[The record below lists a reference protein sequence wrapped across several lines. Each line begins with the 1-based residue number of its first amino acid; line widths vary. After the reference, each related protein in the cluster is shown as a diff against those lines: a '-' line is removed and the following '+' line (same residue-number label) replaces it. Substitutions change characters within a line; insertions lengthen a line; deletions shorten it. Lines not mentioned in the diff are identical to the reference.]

1 MSGLCILGCTTMFR
15 SFFFSRRWALWA
27 WGGLLVLGAIVFIT
41 VQQTV
46 KLNAWYGDFYDLL
59 QKPEQAGGLD
69 KFWGF
74 MQQFAWIAFPYMLL
88 RSFEAYLASHY
99 AFRWRQAMTEVYLP
113 RWQRTDATVE
123 GASQRIQEDCMRFA
137 KQTENLGL
145 GLVRAVLTLA
155 SFIPILWG
163 LSKGIAIEWL
173 KFDGSLFWVALTTA
187 LGGTVLSWF
196 VGIRLPGLEYNNQ
209 KTEAALRKELVYAE
223 DDRGRMTLAEV
234 VTLFMGVRA
243 NNFRLFNHYAYFNL
257 WSNLYGQTMIIFP
270 YLLMGPSLF
279 AGLITLGVI
288 QQVSN
293 AFGKVNEAFSYLI
306 ERWTDIT
313 ELRSIHKRLTEF
325 EQHLA

>member
-1 MSGLCILGCTTMFR
+1 MFR
-15 SFFFSRRWALWA
+15 SFFLSRRWALWA
-27 WGGLLVLGAIVFIT
+27 WGGLLVLVALVFIT

-46 KLNAWYGDFYDLL
+46 RLNEWYGHFYDLL
-59 QKPEQAGGLD
+59 QKPEQAGGLG

-74 MQQFAWIAFPYMLL
+74 MQEFAWIAFPYMLL

-99 AFRWRQAMTEVYLP
+99 AFRWRQAMTETYLP
-113 RWQRTDATVE
+113 RWQRTAETVE
-123 GASQRIQEDCMRFA
+123 GASQRLQEDCMRFA

-145 GLVRAVLTLA
+145 GLVRAVLTLV

-163 LSKGIAIEWL
+163 LSQGMAIAWL
-173 KFDGSLFWVALTTA
+173 QFEGSLFWVALVTA

-223 DDRGRMTLAEV
+223 DERSRMTLAEV
-234 VTLFMGVRA
+234 MQLFMGVRI
-243 NNFRLFNHYAYFNL
+243 NNFHLFNHYAYFNL
-257 WSNLYGQTMIIFP
+257 WSNLYSQTMIIFP

-279 AGLITLGVI
+279 TGLITLGVI

-313 ELRSIHKRLTEF
+313 ELRSIHKRLSEF
-325 EQHLA
+325 ERSLAASV

>member
-1 MSGLCILGCTTMFR
+1 
-15 SFFFSRRWALWA
+15 
-27 WGGLLVLGAIVFIT
+27 
-41 VQQTV
+41 
-46 KLNAWYGDFYDLL
+46 
-59 QKPEQAGGLD
+59 
-69 KFWGF
+69 
-74 MQQFAWIAFPYMLL
+74 
-88 RSFEAYLASHY
+88 
-99 AFRWRQAMTEVYLP
+99 MTEAYLP
-113 RWQRTDATVE
+113 RWQRTAETVE

-137 KQTENLGL
+137 RQTENLGL
-145 GLVRAVLTLA
+145 GFVRAVLTLA

-223 DDRGRMTLAEV
+223 DDRGRMTLAGTME
-234 VTLFMGVRA
+234 LFMGVRF

-279 AGLITLGVI
+279 TGVITLGVI
-288 QQVSN
+288 QQVGN
-293 AFGKVNEAFSYLI
+293 AFGKVNDAFSYLI
-306 ERWTDIT
+306 DRWTDIT

-325 EQHLA
+325 EKALVV